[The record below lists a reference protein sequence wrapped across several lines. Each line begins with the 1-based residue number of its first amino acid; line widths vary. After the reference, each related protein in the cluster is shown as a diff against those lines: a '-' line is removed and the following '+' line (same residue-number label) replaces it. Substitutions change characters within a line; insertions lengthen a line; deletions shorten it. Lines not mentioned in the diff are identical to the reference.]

1 MDKLD
6 YLAQQEEQLRKLNEQ
21 LDAKKTDLL
30 KNVEQDVSGTPAEGQ
45 AEKKDL
51 FANAAWTMHEPAQ
64 QHDDSLEVDDAPE
77 KKDADDFQPK
87 QDANDEGDEELA
99 QVQNYQAVLERSREQ
114 QQIINIQKAKIN
126 ALQSELEDALKRQNL
141 QEIQLDEKQ
150 SKDDKTNAEFKKLNE
165 KIN

>member
-30 KNVEQDVSGTPAEGQ
+30 KNVEQDVSGMPAEGQ

-51 FANAAWTMHEPAQ
+51 FANAAWTMQEPA
-64 QHDDSLEVDDAPE
+64 QHDDSLEVDDDVLE
-77 KKDADDFQPK
+77 KKEADDYQPK